1 MGSSNLTIS
10 VITTSSSR
18 TAKMEQIRN
27 LEQMLDSVEER
38 MNNLVQKPSTRVQ
51 ACQLL
56 AKAKDLQREVADFA
70 LPDLEAEY
78 SDEEGDRLDNAL
90 DKYNDLRQSLAEV
103 QAKAETLCV
112 CWNKLDQD
120 VSELTAAL
128 TSGGGSKITMDRLEE
143 SIKTLKGLFIERRS
157 TIEDLAPPADA

>member
-1 MGSSNLTIS
+1 MGSSNLTA
-10 VITTSSSR
+10 VPITTSIYQTS
-18 TAKMEQIRN
+18 KMETIVQ
-27 LEQMLDSVEER
+27 LEEMIISVEER

-56 AKAKDLQREVADFA
+56 AKAKDLQREVAEFP

-78 SDEEGDRLDNAL
+78 SEEEGDRLDDTL
-90 DKYNDLRQSLAEV
+90 EKYNDLRQSLAEA

-120 VSELTAAL
+120 VSELTDAI
-128 TSGGGSKITMDRLEE
+128 TKGGASSVPMERLEE
-143 SIKTLKGLFIERRS
+143 SIRTLKEMFIEQKPVV
-157 TIEDLAPPADA
+157 EDTVPGRC

>member
-1 MGSSNLTIS
+1 METMLT
-10 VITTSSSR
+10 R
-18 TAKMEQIRN
+18 
-27 LEQMLDSVEER
+27 VETK

-56 AKAKDLQREVADFA
+56 AKTKDLQKEVEDFV

-78 SDEEGDRLDNAL
+78 TDSEGDRLDLAL
-90 DKYNDLRQSLAEV
+90 DKYNEIRQTLAET

-128 TSGGGSKITMDRLEE
+128 TTGGGSKVTMDRLEQ
-143 SIKTLKGLFIERRS
+143 SIKTLKEMFVERRS
-157 TIEDLAPPADA
+157 IIEDIAPAADV

>member
-1 MGSSNLTIS
+1 MGSSSLTTHL
-10 VITTSSSR
+10 ITT
-18 TAKMEQIRN
+18 AAMEQIID
-27 LEQMLDSVEER
+27 LEEMLDSVEER

-56 AKAKDLQREVADFA
+56 AKSKDLQREVSEFT

-78 SDEEGDRLDNAL
+78 TDEEGDRLDDAL

-143 SIKTLKGLFIERRS
+143 SIRTLKDLFIERRS
-157 TIEDLAPPADA
+157 TIEDLAPAADA